1 MELMQIPLSASY
13 EKRHNNNSIYF
24 NNDLRYNG
32 KHHCFNDISQIKST
46 SIASV
51 KGTDTC
57 IDDYDDT
64 DSQCK
69 YQCTDLNST
78 PLLSQDT
85 KNYNEEIFCID
96 NLSDIH
102 KINDYSYKNKI
113 NNSLKSKIN
122 PKLHHSRH
130 FVRQSSFNY
139 YIGFFVLIGILA
151 ISSFVIVMILTYKIV
166 EFYNTNIDGKY
177 IKLDPDLQTQS
188 PVKIIKESIDIFKL
202 IDLIE
207 NVI

>member
-1 MELMQIPLSASY
+1 MSNIIDIELMQIPLSASY
-13 EKRHNNNSIYF
+13 EKRHNNNSIHF
-24 NNDLRYNG
+24 NNDLRHNG

-51 KGTDTC
+51 KDTDTC
-57 IDDYDDT
+57 IDVYVDT
-64 DSQCK
+64 NSQCK

-102 KINDYSYKNKI
+102 RINDYSCND
-113 NNSLKSKIN
+113 SLKSKIN
-122 PKLHHSRH
+122 PKLHYSRH

-139 YIGFFVLIGILA
+139 YIGFFVLIGMLA

-188 PVKIIKESIDIFKL
+188 PVKESINIFKL